1 MKNIFNYFSYI
12 FVIVSLYFVI
22 RHLNN
27 QNLLVIP
34 NSINTANLLLSVL
47 FLLIGFMFNCLS
59 WKSILRSNGI
69 NATMVDSVR
78 SIGISIMGKYIPGKV
93 WLITGMSGTISQA
106 TGSSF
111 IEVTY
116 VATLLQLIIIS
127 IGACVGVSALF
138 PIIGIW
144 YISFIYSIIV
154 LTVVVLL
161 VQKKRLILFLEKL
174 KNTLTEKWLLPIIR
188 CMDLRLFLYIL
199 GIWLSWSLGFY
210 FLCASVGLEY
220 HNLWMGFSFAL
231 ASSVGILVVFAPGG
245 LGVREGLLGLLLSRF
260 GLKASSVASIATF
273 SRLWFFAGELM
284 IFIVALLIALT
295 LWLKHK
301 RRMHNTIV

>member
-1 MKNIFNYFSYI
+1 MKKHLNLISYI
-12 FVIVSLYFVI
+12 FVIVSLYFVV
-22 RHLNN
+22 RYLKKE
-27 QNLLVIP
+27 NLLIVP
-34 NSINTANLLLSVL
+34 SSINVVSMMISLILLMT
-47 FLLIGFMFNCLS
+47 GFVFNCIS
-59 WKSILRSNGI
+59 WKNILQANGI
-69 NATMVDSVR
+69 SISMKNSLR

-93 WLITGMSGTISQA
+93 WLITGMSGTVAQV

-111 IEVTY
+111 IEITY
-116 VATLLQLIIIS
+116 IATLFQIIS
-127 IGACVGVSALF
+127 LAVGAYLGILSLY
-138 PIIGIW
+138 PIIGVKLVSLIFA
-144 YISFIYSIIV
+144 ITSLIA
-154 LTVVVLL
+154 TVLL
-161 VQKKRLILFLEKL
+161 TQKKRLIVFFERSRNKL
-174 KNTLTEKWLLPIIR
+174 IEKWLLPIIR
-188 CMDLRLFLYIL
+188 CVDIRLFIYIL

-210 FLCASVGLEY
+210 MLCMSVGLEY
-220 HNLWMGFSFAL
+220 HILWMGFSFAL